1 MFEDS
6 IKVLH
11 LNGDEKNILQA
22 EEAMVKIP
30 RTGIF
35 ICTGG
40 WVNLTLDGTNYHLTK
55 DCMIVYFAYSSLL
68 ISNHSTPLT
77 GTFIGADLETIQ
89 PLLYNVSDFNIIFEI
104 KQNPLVM
111 LSLKRINRLTTY
123 TTIME
128 HTLEKQKKY
137 DEILSNGDTSVIP
150 AREIILQQR
159 KLLGQCLML
168 EIISCFLKT
177 GSAYKLDNRRD
188 DVLKN
193 FMESLYRNYK
203 SEHEV
208 SFYAQEQNLTCRYFS
223 SIIKDRSGQTPST
236 WIATALLVEA
246 KQLLQ
251 STPFSVKDISD
262 RLNFPNQS
270 YFGKWFKNHT
280 GVSPL
285 EFKSGKAIIETKEAE
300 LAKFMQNN
308 LFTSVNNR
316 S

>member
-6 IKVLH
+6 VKVLH
-11 LNGDEKNILQA
+11 LVGDEKNILEA
-22 EEAMVKIP
+22 EDAMVKIP

-55 DCMIVYFAYSSLL
+55 DCMIVYFAYSSLQ
-68 ISNHSTPLT
+68 ITNHSTPIT
-77 GTFIGADLETIQ
+77 GTLIGADLETIQ
-89 PLLYNVSDFNIIFEI
+89 PLLYNVSDFNAIFVI

-111 LSLKRINRLTTY
+111 LSIDRINRMMTFTTLL
-123 TTIME
+123 E
-128 HTLEKQKKY
+128 HTLEKQKKF
-137 DEILSNGDTSVIP
+137 DDMLAQGDNTIIP
-150 AREIILQQR
+150 AREINLQQR
-159 KLLGQCLML
+159 KLLGQCVML
-168 EIISCFLKT
+168 EIISCFAKNGT
-177 GSAYKLDNRRD
+177 SYKLDNRRD
-188 DVLKN
+188 DVLKT

-203 SEHEV
+203 QEHEV

-246 KQLLQ
+246 KQMLQ
-251 STPFSVKDISD
+251 STPLSVKDISD

-280 GVSPL
+280 GISPL
-285 EFKSGKAIIETKEAE
+285 EFKAGKAVTETKEAE
-300 LAKFMQNN
+300 LAKFMPNN
-308 LFTSVNNR
+308 LFDITK
-316 S
+316 

>member
-6 IKVLH
+6 VKVLR

-22 EEAMVKIP
+22 EDAMVKIP

-40 WVNLTLDGTNYHLTK
+40 WVNLTLDGVNYHLTK

-68 ISNHSTPLT
+68 ISNHSTPIT

-89 PLLYNVSDFNIIFEI
+89 PLLYNVSDFNAIFVI
-104 KQNPLVM
+104 KQNPLV
-111 LSLKRINRLTTY
+111 LLPLDRINRMTAL
-123 TTIME
+123 INILE
-128 HTLEKQKKY
+128 QTLEKQKKY
-137 DEILSNGDTSVIP
+137 DDMLTNGDTTIIP

-159 KLLGQCLML
+159 KLLGQCVML
-168 EIISCFLKT
+168 EIISCFTKAGT
-177 GSAYKLDNRRD
+177 AYKLDNRRD
-188 DVLKN
+188 DVLKT

-203 SEHEV
+203 QEHEV

-246 KQLLQ
+246 KQMLQ
-251 STPFSVKDISD
+251 STPLSVKDISD

-280 GVSPL
+280 GISPL
-285 EFKSGKAIIETKEAE
+285 EFKAGKAVTETKEAE
-300 LAKFMQNN
+300 LAKFMPNN
-308 LFTSVNNR
+308 LFDTTK
-316 S
+316 

>member
-1 MFEDS
+1 VFEDS
-6 IKVLH
+6 VKVLR

-22 EEAMVKIP
+22 EDAMVKIP

-40 WVNLTLDGTNYHLTK
+40 WVNLTLDGVNYHLTK

-68 ISNHSTPLT
+68 ISNHSTPIT

-89 PLLYNVSDFNIIFEI
+89 PLLYNVSDFNAIFVI
-104 KQNPLVM
+104 KQNPLV
-111 LSLKRINRLTTY
+111 LLPLDRINRMTAL
-123 TTIME
+123 INILE
-128 HTLEKQKKY
+128 QTLEKQKKY
-137 DEILSNGDTSVIP
+137 DDMLTNGDTTIIP

-159 KLLGQCLML
+159 KLLGQCVML
-168 EIISCFLKT
+168 EIISCFTKAGT
-177 GSAYKLDNRRD
+177 AYKLDNRRD
-188 DVLKN
+188 DVLKT

-203 SEHEV
+203 QEHEV

-246 KQLLQ
+246 KQMLQ
-251 STPFSVKDISD
+251 STPLSVKDISD

-280 GVSPL
+280 GISPL
-285 EFKSGKAIIETKEAE
+285 EFKAGKAVTETKEAE
-300 LAKFMQNN
+300 LAKFMPNN
-308 LFTSVNNR
+308 LFDTTK
-316 S
+316 

>member
-6 IKVLH
+6 VKVLR

-22 EEAMVKIP
+22 ENAMVKIP

-40 WVNLTLDGTNYHLTK
+40 WVNITLDGVNYHLTK

-68 ISNHSTPLT
+68 ISNHSTPIT

-89 PLLYNVSDFNIIFEI
+89 PLLYNVSDFNAIFVI
-104 KQNPLVM
+104 KQNPLV
-111 LSLKRINRLTTY
+111 LLPLDRINRMTALTN
-123 TTIME
+123 ILE
-128 HTLEKQKKY
+128 QTLEKQKKY
-137 DEILSNGDTSVIP
+137 DDMPHNGDTTIIP

-159 KLLGQCLML
+159 KLLGQCVML
-168 EIISCFLKT
+168 EIISCFTKAGT
-177 GSAYKLDNRRD
+177 AYKLDNRRD
-188 DVLKN
+188 DVLKT

-203 SEHEV
+203 QEHEV

-246 KQLLQ
+246 KQMLQ
-251 STPFSVKDISD
+251 STPLSVRDVSEK
-262 RLNFPNQS
+262 LNFPNQS

-280 GVSPL
+280 GISPL
-285 EFKSGKAIIETKEAE
+285 EFKAGKAITETKEAE
-300 LAKFMQNN
+300 LAKFMQSS
-308 LFTSVNNR
+308 LFKK
-316 S
+316 

>member
-1 MFEDS
+1 VFEDS
-6 IKVLH
+6 VKVLR

-22 EEAMVKIP
+22 ENAMVKIP

-40 WVNLTLDGTNYHLTK
+40 WVNITLDGVNYHLTK

-68 ISNHSTPLT
+68 ISNHSTPIT

-89 PLLYNVSDFNIIFEI
+89 PLLYNVSDFNAIFVI
-104 KQNPLVM
+104 KQNPLV
-111 LSLKRINRLTTY
+111 LLPLDRINRMTALTN
-123 TTIME
+123 ILE
-128 HTLEKQKKY
+128 QTLEKQKKY
-137 DEILSNGDTSVIP
+137 DDMLHNGDTTIIP

-159 KLLGQCLML
+159 KLLGQCVML
-168 EIISCFLKT
+168 EIISCFTKAGT
-177 GSAYKLDNRRD
+177 AYKLDNRRD
-188 DVLKN
+188 DVLKT

-203 SEHEV
+203 QEHEV

-246 KQLLQ
+246 KQMLQ
-251 STPFSVKDISD
+251 STPLSVKDISD

-280 GVSPL
+280 GISPL
-285 EFKSGKAIIETKEAE
+285 EFKAGKAVTETKEAE
-300 LAKFMQNN
+300 LAKFMPNN
-308 LFTSVNNR
+308 LFDITK
-316 S
+316 

>member
-6 IKVLH
+6 VKVLR

-22 EEAMVKIP
+22 ENAMVKIP

-40 WVNLTLDGTNYHLTK
+40 WVNITLDGVNYHLTK

-68 ISNHSTPLT
+68 ISNHSTPIT

-89 PLLYNVSDFNIIFEI
+89 PLLYNVSDFNAIFVI
-104 KQNPLVM
+104 KQNPLV
-111 LSLKRINRLTTY
+111 LLPLDRINRMTALTN
-123 TTIME
+123 ILE
-128 HTLEKQKKY
+128 QTLEKQKKY
-137 DEILSNGDTSVIP
+137 DDMLHNGDTTIIP

-159 KLLGQCLML
+159 KLLGQCVML
-168 EIISCFLKT
+168 EIISCFTKAGT
-177 GSAYKLDNRRD
+177 AYKLDNRRD
-188 DVLKN
+188 DVLKT

-203 SEHEV
+203 QEHEV

-246 KQLLQ
+246 KQMLQ
-251 STPFSVKDISD
+251 STPLSVKDISD

-270 YFGKWFKNHT
+270 YFGKWFKNLV
-280 GVSPL
+280 GCSPL
-285 EFKSGKAIIETKEAE
+285 EYKRGNKQSDGGYREYNIFEEISQIKPH
-300 LAKFMQNN
+300 
-308 LFTSVNNR
+308 
-316 S
+316 

>member
-6 IKVLH
+6 VKVLR

-22 EEAMVKIP
+22 ENAMVKIP

-40 WVNLTLDGTNYHLTK
+40 WVNITLDGVNYHLTK

-68 ISNHSTPLT
+68 ISNHSTPIT

-89 PLLYNVSDFNIIFEI
+89 PLLYNVSDFNAIFVI
-104 KQNPLVM
+104 KQNPLV
-111 LSLKRINRLTTY
+111 LLPLDRINRMTALTN
-123 TTIME
+123 ILE
-128 HTLEKQKKY
+128 QTLEKQKKY
-137 DEILSNGDTSVIP
+137 DDMLHNGDTTIIP

-159 KLLGQCLML
+159 KLLGQCVML
-168 EIISCFLKT
+168 EIISCFTKAGT
-177 GSAYKLDNRRD
+177 AYKLDNRRD
-188 DVLKN
+188 DVLKT

-203 SEHEV
+203 QEHEV

-246 KQLLQ
+246 KQMLQ
-251 STPFSVKDISD
+251 STPLSVKDISD

-280 GVSPL
+280 GISPL
-285 EFKSGKAIIETKEAE
+285 EFKAGKAVTETKEAE
-300 LAKFMQNN
+300 LAKFRPNN
-308 LFTSVNNR
+308 LFDITK
-316 S
+316 

>member
-6 IKVLH
+6 VKVLR

-22 EEAMVKIP
+22 ENAMVKIP

-40 WVNLTLDGTNYHLTK
+40 WVNITLDGVNYHLTK

-68 ISNHSTPLT
+68 ISNHSTPIT

-89 PLLYNVSDFNIIFEI
+89 PLLYNVSDFNAIFVI
-104 KQNPLVM
+104 KQNPLV
-111 LSLKRINRLTTY
+111 LLPLDRINRMTALTN
-123 TTIME
+123 ILE
-128 HTLEKQKKY
+128 QTLEKQKKY
-137 DEILSNGDTSVIP
+137 DDMLHNGDTTIIP

-159 KLLGQCLML
+159 KLLGQCVML
-168 EIISCFLKT
+168 EIISCFTKAGT
-177 GSAYKLDNRRD
+177 AYKLDNRRD
-188 DVLKN
+188 DVLKT

-203 SEHEV
+203 QEHEV

-246 KQLLQ
+246 KQMLQ
-251 STPFSVKDISD
+251 STPLSVKDISD

-280 GVSPL
+280 GISPL
-285 EFKSGKAIIETKEAE
+285 EFKAGKAVTETKEAE
-300 LAKFMQNN
+300 LAKFMPNN
-308 LFTSVNNR
+308 LFDITQ
-316 S
+316 

>member
-6 IKVLH
+6 VKVLR

-22 EEAMVKIP
+22 ENAMVKIP

-40 WVNLTLDGTNYHLTK
+40 WVNITLDGVNYHLTK

-68 ISNHSTPLT
+68 ISNHSTPIT

-89 PLLYNVSDFNIIFEI
+89 PLLYNVSDFNAIFVI
-104 KQNPLVM
+104 KQNPLV
-111 LSLKRINRLTTY
+111 LLPLDRINRMTTLTN
-123 TTIME
+123 ILE
-128 HTLEKQKKY
+128 QTLEKQKKY
-137 DEILSNGDTSVIP
+137 DDMLHNGDTTIIP

-159 KLLGQCLML
+159 KLLGQCVML
-168 EIISCFLKT
+168 EIISCFTKAGT
-177 GSAYKLDNRRD
+177 AYKLDNRRD
-188 DVLKN
+188 DVLKT

-203 SEHEV
+203 QEHEV

-246 KQLLQ
+246 KQMLQ
-251 STPFSVKDISD
+251 STPLSVKDISD

-280 GVSPL
+280 GISPL
-285 EFKSGKAIIETKEAE
+285 EFKAGKAVTETKEAE
-300 LAKFMQNN
+300 LAKFMPNN
-308 LFTSVNNR
+308 LFDITK
-316 S
+316 

>member
-1 MFEDS
+1 
-6 IKVLH
+6 
-11 LNGDEKNILQA
+11 
-22 EEAMVKIP
+22 MVKIP

-35 ICTGG
+35 LCTGG
-40 WVNLTLDGTNYHLTK
+40 WVNLTLDGVNYHLTK
-55 DCMIVYFAYSSLL
+55 DCMIVYFAYSSLH
-68 ISNHSTPLT
+68 ITNHSTPIT
-77 GTFIGADLETIQ
+77 GTLIGADLETIQ
-89 PLLYNVSDFNIIFEI
+89 PLLYNVSDFNAIFVI

-111 LSLKRINRLTTY
+111 LTLTRINRLVTY
-123 TTIME
+123 TTMLE
-128 HTLEKQKKY
+128 NTLEKQKEY
-137 DEILSNGDTSVIP
+137 DSMLKLGDTSIIP

-168 EIISCFLKT
+168 EIISSFIKSGT
-177 GSAYKLDNRRD
+177 VYKLDNRRD

-193 FMESLYRNYK
+193 FMESLYHNYK
-203 SEHEV
+203 QEHEV

-280 GVSPL
+280 GISPL
-285 EFKSGKAIIETKEAE
+285 EFKSGKAIKENKEAE
-300 LAKFMQNN
+300 LAKFIQNN
-308 LFTSVNNR
+308 LFAPDKQF
-316 S
+316 

>member
-6 IKVLH
+6 INVLH

-35 ICTGG
+35 LCTGG
-40 WVNLTLDGTNYHLTK
+40 WVNLTLDGVNYHLTK
-55 DCMIVYFAYSSLL
+55 DCMIVYFAYSSLH
-68 ISNHSTPLT
+68 ITNHSTPIT
-77 GTFIGADLETIQ
+77 GTLIGADLETIQ
-89 PLLYNVSDFNIIFEI
+89 PLLYNVSDFNAIFVI

-111 LSLKRINRLTTY
+111 LTLTRINRLVTY
-123 TTIME
+123 TTMLE
-128 HTLEKQKKY
+128 NTLEKQKEY
-137 DEILSNGDTSVIP
+137 DSMLKLGDTSIIP

-168 EIISCFLKT
+168 EIISSFIKSGT
-177 GSAYKLDNRRD
+177 VYKLDNRRD

-193 FMESLYRNYK
+193 FMESLYHNYK
-203 SEHEV
+203 QEHEV

-280 GVSPL
+280 GISPL
-285 EFKSGKAIIETKEAE
+285 EFKSGKAIKENKEAE
-300 LAKFMQNN
+300 LAKFIQNN
-308 LFTSVNNR
+308 LFAPDKQF
-316 S
+316 

>member
-35 ICTGG
+35 LCTGG
-40 WVNLTLDGTNYHLTK
+40 WVNLTLDGVNYHLTK
-55 DCMIVYFAYSSLL
+55 DCMIVYFAYSSLH
-68 ISNHSTPLT
+68 ITNHSTPIT
-77 GTFIGADLETIQ
+77 GTLIGADLETIQ
-89 PLLYNVSDFNIIFEI
+89 PLLYNVSDFNAIFVI

-111 LSLKRINRLTTY
+111 LTLTRINRLVTY
-123 TTIME
+123 TTMLE
-128 HTLEKQKKY
+128 NTLEKQKEY
-137 DEILSNGDTSVIP
+137 DSMLKLGDTSIIP

-168 EIISCFLKT
+168 EIISSFIKSGT
-177 GSAYKLDNRRD
+177 VYKLDNRRD

-193 FMESLYRNYK
+193 FMESLYHNYK
-203 SEHEV
+203 QEHEV

-280 GVSPL
+280 GISPL
-285 EFKSGKAIIETKEAE
+285 EFKSGKAIKENKEAE
-300 LAKFMQNN
+300 LAKFIQNN
-308 LFTSVNNR
+308 LFAPDKQF
-316 S
+316 